1 MKLLNK
7 GAILRAGL
15 ITLITLFIINIAGV
29 NPVYAV
35 QKKAADTTV
44 STSDLNFTS
53 IPTAADSLAIRKKHL
68 DSVKKAEA
76 AKKVVAKTSASK
88 NKDEKPK
95 SLWQIFIEGLLG
107 GFTAVILPCIYPLLP
122 LTVSFFTK
130 KSGNKGKA
138 VMQSLIYGVSIIVI
152 YVTLGLLISIIFGSD
167 ALNELATNGIF
178 NIFFFL
184 LLIVFGMSFL
194 GAFEITLPSS
204 LANKL
209 DANSDKGGLAGIF
222 FMASTLVVVSFSCTG
237 PIIGT
242 LLVDA
247 ASKGDRLGP
256 AMGMFGFSLALA
268 LPFTIF
274 ALFPSLL
281 KTLPKSGGWLNS
293 VKVVLGFLELAFALK
308 FLSNVDLAYH
318 WNWFDR
324 EIFLSLWIAI
334 GLMIGLYLI
343 GKIKFSHDSDVK
355 YLTIPRTFLA
365 IIVFA
370 FVIYMVPGLWGA
382 PLKSISAFLPPEAT
396 QDFNLSAVPD
406 GSGSS
411 AAAAPSVAL
420 PSNIGSP
427 KYAENYTRI
436 KTKGLNAWYDY
447 YQALQVSK
455 ALHKPILIDFTGFN
469 CVNCRKMEADVWS
482 DKDVFGRIK
491 NDFVLLQLVVDDKAE
506 LPAAERFTSD
516 YSGKKITTLGG
527 KWSDLEAGRF
537 NANSQPLYVMLDSDG
552 NLLKDAT
559 GNEIAPLP
567 AEYHIPLYLKFLDSG
582 ISAYKK

>member
-1 MKLLNK
+1 MKLFNKINWLPTSLAIVSILIIFGLNAPK
-7 GAILRAGL
+7 SA
-15 ITLITLFIINIAGV
+15 
-29 NPVYAV
+29 YAA
-35 QKKAADTTV
+35 QKNGKDTTI
-44 STSDLNFTS
+44 STSDIQFTD
-53 IPTAADSLAIRKKHL
+53 IPTAADSIAIRKKAA
-68 DSVKKAEA
+68 DSA
-76 AKKVVAKTSASK
+76 AKAAAAKPVARHTSPAP
-88 NKDEKPK
+88 EKPK
-95 SLWQIFIEGLLG
+95 TLWQIFIFGLLG

-130 KSGNKGKA
+130 KSGSRQKA
-138 VMQSLIYGVSIIVI
+138 IGQSLIYGASIIII

-167 ALNELATNGIF
+167 ALNQLATNGIF

-184 LLIVFGMSFL
+184 LLIVFGISFL

-209 DANSDKGGLAGIF
+209 DENADKGGLAGIF

-256 AMGMFGFSLALA
+256 AIGMFGFALALA

-274 ALFPSLL
+274 ALFPSAL
-281 KTLPKSGGWLNS
+281 KSLPKSGGWLNS

-334 GLMIGLYLI
+334 GLMMGLYLI
-343 GKIKFSHDSDVK
+343 GKIKFSHDSDVP
-355 YLTIPRTFLA
+355 YLSIPRTFLA
-365 IIVFA
+365 IVVFA

-396 QDFNLSAVPD
+396 QDFNLSSVPD
-406 GSGSS
+406 DAGSS
-411 AAAAPSVAL
+411 ASVSTSAPVPAS
-420 PSNIGSP
+420 IGEK
-427 KYAENYTRI
+427 KYAASYTRI
-436 KTKGLNAWYDY
+436 KTRGLDSWYDY
-447 YQALQVSK
+447 DQALQVSK
-455 ALHKPILIDFTGFN
+455 ATHKPILIDFTGFN
-469 CVNCRKMEADVWS
+469 CVNCRKMEANVWS
-482 DKDVFGRIK
+482 DPEVFSRLK
-491 NDFVLLQLVVDDKAE
+491 NDFVLLQLVVDDKAA
-506 LPAAERFTSD
+506 LPPQEQFVSD

-527 KWSDLEAGRF
+527 KWSDLEAKRF
-537 NANSQPLYVMLDSDG
+537 NSNSQPLYVMLDSDG
-552 NLLKDAT
+552 NFLKDASGADIPT
-559 GNEIAPLP
+559 SPADYDIAS
-567 AEYHIPLYLKFLDSG
+567 YIKFLDSG
-582 ISAYKK
+582 IAAFKK

>member
-1 MKLLNK
+1 MKLLTK
-7 GAILRAGL
+7 GAYLRTALVVLTAL
-15 ITLITLFIINIAGV
+15 IIFCAAATR
-29 NPVYAV
+29 PVYAV
-35 QKKAADTTV
+35 QKNKADTV
-44 STSDLNFTS
+44 SISDIQFTD
-53 IPTAADSLAIRKKHL
+53 IPTAADSVAIRKKAA
-68 DSVKKAEA
+68 DSA
-76 AKKVVAKTSASK
+76 AKAAAVKHAAPKP
-88 NKDEKPK
+88 EKPK
-95 SLWQIFIEGLLG
+95 TLWQIFIEGLLG

-130 KSGNKGKA
+130 KSGSRSKA
-138 VMQSLIYGVSIIVI
+138 VFQSLIYGVSIIVI
-152 YVTLGLLISIIFGSD
+152 YVTLGLLISVIFGSD

-184 LLIVFGMSFL
+184 LLVVFGISFL

-209 DANSDKGGLAGIF
+209 DENADKGGLAGIF

-256 AMGMFGFSLALA
+256 AIGMFGFSLALA

-274 ALFPSLL
+274 ALFPSAL
-281 KTLPKSGGWLNS
+281 KSLPKSGGWLNS

-334 GLMIGLYLI
+334 GLLTGLYLI
-343 GKIKFSHDSDVK
+343 GKIKFSHDSDMP
-355 YLTIPRTFLA
+355 YLSVPRTFLA
-365 IIVFA
+365 IVVFA

-396 QDFNLSAVPD
+396 QDFNLSSVPD

-411 AAAAPSVAL
+411 SPAQATVPVPAS
-420 PSNIGSP
+420 IGEK
-427 KYAENYTRI
+427 KYAGNYTRI
-436 KTKGLNAWYDY
+436 KTRGLDSWYDY
-447 YQALQVSK
+447 DQALLVSK
-455 ALHKPILIDFTGFN
+455 ATHKPILIDFTGFN
-469 CVNCRKMEADVWS
+469 CVNCRKMEANVWS
-482 DKDVFGRIK
+482 DPEVFRRLK
-491 NDFVLLQLVVDDKAE
+491 NDFVLLQLVVDDKAA
-506 LPAAERFTSD
+506 LPPQEQFVSD

-527 KWSDLEAGRF
+527 KWSDLEAKRF
-537 NANSQPLYVMLDSDG
+537 NSNSQPLYVMLDSNGDM
-552 NLLKDAT
+552 LKDKSGA
-559 GNEIAPLP
+559 EIASSP
-567 AEYHIPLYLKFLDSG
+567 ANYDIPSYIKFLDSG
-582 ISAYKK
+582 IAAYKK